1 MGITTKKPAGKPI
14 FSVTKK
20 DLEITYFSGHGAG
33 GQHRNKHKNCVR
45 IRHPETGVIVTG
57 QEQKSLE
64 QNKKFALNRLVAN
77 KKFRIW
83 LKIQSAKAA
92 MGERE
97 YEEELNR
104 IDRRVDELM
113 KPENLKIESF

>member
-83 LKIQSAKAA
+83 LKIQSAKAL

-97 YEEELNR
+97 YEEELS
-104 IDRRVDELM
+104 RRVDEQM
-113 KPENLKIESF
+113 KPENLKIESFKI